1 MTDEKLAPLAVK
13 EDKIALQAV
22 SNGKAKDLAVTDEK
36 LAPLAVKEDKIALQ
50 AVSNG
55 KLKDLQ

>member
-1 MTDEKLAPLAVK
+1 M
-13 EDKIALQAV
+13 
-22 SNGKAKDLAVTDEK
+22 TDEK

-55 KLKDLQ
+55 KLKDFAVTDEKLAPLAVKEDKIALEAV